1 MFLNEYAPP
10 RYIARS
16 LQQVLLQS
24 SLYTHIPTRGDGI
37 QGSTSPTVLT
47 QIRITLSVCYEAGT
61 LLGTAERLA
70 ATAREP
76 FLTR

>member
-37 QGSTSPTVLT
+37 QGSTSPDSVTYSNNLAQIT
-47 QIRITLSVCYEAGT
+47 QLYGT
-61 LLGTAERLA
+61 L
-70 ATAREP
+70 
-76 FLTR
+76 